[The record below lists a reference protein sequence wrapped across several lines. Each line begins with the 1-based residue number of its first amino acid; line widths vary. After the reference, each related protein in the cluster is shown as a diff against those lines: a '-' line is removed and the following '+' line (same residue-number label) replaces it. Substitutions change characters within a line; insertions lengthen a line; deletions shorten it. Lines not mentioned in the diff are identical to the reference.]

1 MIYNFQGDMELKR
14 YLMAKTIITIDEA
27 YNQFM
32 KKYHHIINTCLTDP
46 KVIDELSNIVFN
58 HNILEKYNRPSQS

>member
-1 MIYNFQGDMELKR
+1 MTPMIHMKGLFISLLKQVSFNTYFCLGDMELKR

-32 KKYHHIINTCLTDP
+32 KKYHQIISTC
-46 KVIDELSNIVFN
+46 I
-58 HNILEKYNRPSQS
+58 